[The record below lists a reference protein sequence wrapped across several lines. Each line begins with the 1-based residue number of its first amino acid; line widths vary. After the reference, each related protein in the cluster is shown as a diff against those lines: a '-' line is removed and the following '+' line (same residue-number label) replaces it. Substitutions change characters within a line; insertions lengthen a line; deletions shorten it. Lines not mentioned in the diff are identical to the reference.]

1 MAFREWHF
9 HTYFH
14 ADDPVELAKVIALR
28 NALVDNLCKTNS
40 FVAVPL
46 HHFVGYNT
54 PEAQIREKDTHGLNL
69 VPVGPH
75 PIGSFETW
83 APVEHF
89 AQVYTWFVENRNGLS
104 VFVHPLTEEEV
115 RDHAERGAWMG
126 QSVPLDLSTLETL
139 LPEARS
145 QYPWFNLGYATP
157 RN

>member
-14 ADDPVELAKVIALR
+14 ADDPVELAKAIALR
-28 NALVDNLCKTNS
+28 NALVDNLAVKSS

-46 HHFVGYNT
+46 HHFVRNNT
-54 PEAQIREKDTHGLNL
+54 PEPQVRTKDTHGLNL

-89 AQVYTWFVENRNGLS
+89 PEVYSWFLANRNGLS
-104 VFVHPLTEEEV
+104 VFIHPLTREEV
-115 RDHAERGAWMG
+115 RDHTERAAWMG
-126 QSVPLDLSTLETL
+126 SPLVLDVSQLSTQLAE
-139 LPEARS
+139 PAS
-145 QYPWFNLGYATP
+145 QYPFFNLGYAAK
-157 RN
+157 

>member
-14 ADDPVELAKVIALR
+14 AENPEELAKVVALR
-28 NALVDNLCKTNS
+28 NALVANLESKDRR

-46 HHFVGYNT
+46 HHYVGNNT
-54 PEAQIREKDTHGLNL
+54 TEPQVRVKPTHGLNL

-89 AQVYTWFVENRNGLS
+89 AEVYSWFVANRNGLS
-104 VFVHPLTEEEV
+104 VFMHPLTREEV
-115 RDHAERGAWMG
+115 RDHTERAAWMG
-126 QSVPLDLSTLETL
+126 TPLVLDVSTLETQL
-139 LPEARS
+139 AEPAS
-145 QYPWFNLGYATP
+145 QYPFFQLGYATE
-157 RN
+157 